1 MRRIKMKKRILI
13 LMIVALVA
21 AFPIYA
27 TDLQPVPVTL
37 ETTTETTELEET
49 DLIITLEEAQ
59 NLAIENSYAIS
70 NLNRKI
76 EDTKDLISNQKD
88 LQSTMSDLLK
98 LPLQFIPSDITND
111 YVNALMIKKGYGVKG
126 AQVQLTVLENTLNQT
141 KEALKIG
148 AASAYY
154 NVLLSQKTVELNNAL
169 YENAQGHLRT
179 AKVRFEN
186 GVITKL
192 ELLKAEMAVNSAKTD
207 MFNAEDDLKIKQLE
221 FNNTIGLDL
230 DQEVLL
236 VSAVE
241 WSDMPDITL
250 EDAIASSM
258 ETRPEIENK
267 KAEFELKEI
276 EVSAITSYYTP
287 NLRQHKFAL
296 EELEEARYNYN
307 QTYRDIEL
315 DVRSKYFD
323 LVKSERAIV
332 NINETI
338 DLSKEALRVTKLL
351 YEYDLATLQD
361 VSDAEVALTQTEIGK
376 YQMLIGYNIARMLF
390 DNAIGFG
397 LPTY

>member
-1 MRRIKMKKRILI
+1 MKKRIMI
-13 LMIVALVA
+13 LMMVVVLVA
-21 AFPIYA
+21 VIPIYA
-27 TDLQPVPVTL
+27 NDIQPVSVSVT
-37 ETTTETTELEET
+37 TTTETTELEE
-49 DLIITLEEAQ
+49 DVLELTLEEAQ
-59 NLAIENSYAIS
+59 AMAIEKSYAIS
-70 NLNRKI
+70 NLNRKV
-76 EDTKDLISNQKD
+76 EDTKDMISNQRD

-154 NVLLSQKTVELNNAL
+154 NVLLSQKTVELTNVL
-169 YENAQGHLRT
+169 YENSQGHLRT
-179 AKVRFEN
+179 AQVRFDN
-186 GVITKL
+186 GVITRL

-207 MFNAEDDLKIKQLE
+207 LFNAEDDLRIKHLE
-221 FNNTIGLDL
+221 FNNTIGLEL

-241 WSDMPDITL
+241 WIEMPVLSL
-250 EDAIASSM
+250 EEAIETSL
-258 ETRPEIENK
+258 ETRPEMENK
-267 KAEFELKEI
+267 KVEFELKEI

-296 EELEEARYNYN
+296 EELEEAEHYYN
-307 QTYRDIEL
+307 QTYRDVEL

-338 DLSKEALRVTKLL
+338 ELSKEALRVTKLL

-361 VSDAEVALTQTEIGK
+361 VSDAEVALTQVEIGK
-376 YQMLIGYNIARMLF
+376 YQMLIGYNLSRMLF
-390 DNAIGFG
+390 DNSIGFG
-397 LPTY
+397 IPTY

>member
-1 MRRIKMKKRILI
+1 MKKRILVMM
-13 LMIVALVA
+13 MIVVLVA

-27 TDLQPVPVTL
+27 NDLQPVAVTM
-37 ETTTETTELEET
+37 ETTTEMVEMEEIA
-49 DLIITLEEAQ
+49 LSMTLEEAQ
-59 NLAIENSYAIS
+59 IMAIENSYAIS
-70 NLNRKI
+70 SLNRKI

-207 MFNAEDDLKIKQLE
+207 LFNAEDDLKIKQLE

-236 VSAVE
+236 VSTVE
-241 WSDMPDITL
+241 WNDMPDMTL

-338 DLSKEALRVTKLL
+338 DLTKEALRVTKLL

-376 YQMLIGYNIARMLF
+376 YQMLIGYNISRMLF

>member
-1 MRRIKMKKRILI
+1 MKKRILI

-111 YVNALMIKKGYGVKG
+111 YVNSLMIKKGYGVKG

-141 KEALKIG
+141 KEVLKIG

>member
-1 MRRIKMKKRILI
+1 MKKRILI
-13 LMIVALVA
+13 LMMIIVLVA

-27 TDLQPVPVTL
+27 TDLQPVPVAL
-37 ETTTETTELEET
+37 ETTTETTELEEIALT
-49 DLIITLEEAQ
+49 MTLEEAQ
-59 NLAIENSYAIS
+59 KMAIENSYAIS
-70 NLNRKI
+70 NLNRRV
-76 EDTKDLISNQKD
+76 EDTKDMISNQKD

-98 LPLQFIPSDITND
+98 APLYLIPSDITND

-154 NVLLSQKTVELNNAL
+154 NVLLSQKAVELNNVL
-169 YENAQGHLRT
+169 YGNAQGHLRT
-179 AKVRFEN
+179 AEVRFEN
-186 GVITKL
+186 GVITRL

-207 MFNAEDDLKIKQLE
+207 LFNSEDDLRIKQLE

-241 WSDMPDITL
+241 WVEMPAISL
-250 EDAIASSM
+250 EEAIISSL

-267 KAEFELKEI
+267 KAEYELKEI

-296 EELEEARYNYN
+296 EELEEAKYNYN

-323 LVKSERAIV
+323 LVKSERAII

-338 DLSKEALRVTKLL
+338 ELSKEA
-351 YEYDLATLQD
+351 
-361 VSDAEVALTQTEIGK
+361 
-376 YQMLIGYNIARMLF
+376 
-390 DNAIGFG
+390 
-397 LPTY
+397 

>member
-1 MRRIKMKKRILI
+1 MKKRILI